1 MIDYKETKKTMEMRG
16 IEFNNAQFS
25 FALMIAIGI
34 DKYDAYKIALVGDK
48 INKIKEDKLSEF
60 EDKCKKDCDILLEQ
74 NNIKNLLDYLK
85 NRYDIQVNDAA
96 MNCEE
101 VEVTPKMLK
110 NLLGR
115 IIKKSS
121 DNLDNASYSD
131 LIRVVDQYCKQF
143 SLGDSDDDGFQ
154 KHFINIL
161 PVFNFICDQCGH
173 EGDQPMGV
181 SFSCKHCGKRYIWSE
196 EDKRYY

>member
-1 MIDYKETKKTMEMRG
+1 MLDYKEVKKTMEMRG
-16 IEFNNAQFS
+16 IEFNNTQFS

-34 DKYDAYKIALVGDK
+34 DKYDAYKIAIVGDK
-48 INKIKEDKLSEF
+48 INKIKDDKLSEF
-60 EDKCKKDCDILLEQ
+60 EDKCKKDCDVLLEQ

-85 NRYDIQVNDAA
+85 NKYEWQVNDAA
-96 MNCEE
+96 INTEDTE
-101 VEVTPKMLK
+101 ITQKMLK

-121 DNLDNASYSD
+121 DNLENTSYSD
-131 LIRVVDQYCKQF
+131 LIRVINQYCEKF
-143 SLGDSDDDGFQ
+143 DLGDSDDDGFQ
-154 KHFINIL
+154 KHFIQIL

-196 EDKRYY
+196 KDKRYY